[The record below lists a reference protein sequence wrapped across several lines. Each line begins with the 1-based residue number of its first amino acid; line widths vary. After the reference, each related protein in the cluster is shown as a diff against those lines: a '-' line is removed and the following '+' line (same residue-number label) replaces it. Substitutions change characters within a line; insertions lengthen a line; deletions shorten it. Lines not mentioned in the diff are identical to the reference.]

1 MELAATRRLLTL
13 GLTSLALVFLV
24 ACCASKPDTGCTGG
38 LSAEQCF
45 AFCKNFTTCG
55 ECAAQ
60 PACGW
65 CAAAPGN
72 SGQCIPALN
81 GEDHR
86 SEMPSRCEAAWFY
99 RPNDRQ
105 APAGAPFCPPIPVPG
120 EAETAG
126 GES

>member
-1 MELAATRRLLTL
+1 M
-13 GLTSLALVFLV
+13 
-24 ACCASKPDTGCTGG
+24 ACCATKPDTGCSGG
-38 LSAEQCF
+38 LSAEQCIK
-45 AFCKNFTTCG
+45 FCKDFSSCA

-65 CAAAPGN
+65 CAENPGT

-86 SEMPSRCEAAWFY
+86 SQMPSRCEAAWFY
-99 RPNDRQ
+99 RPND
-105 APAGAPFCPPIPVPG
+105 PEITTGAPFCPPVPVPG
-120 EAETAG
+120 EAAASVTSG